1 LKVDLDEL
9 IVFQY
14 RYFRLMAIGPNHQL
28 LTHDSPP
35 FWADDESSAISGF
48 ALRLQPAY
56 PADRLKLLVVNNPNP
71 KTRMESLALYTPKP
85 QR

>member
-1 LKVDLDEL
+1 MYAAGERILVRPLKVDLDEL

-56 PADRLKLLVVNNPNP
+56 PADPAETSSR
-71 KTRMESLALYTPKP
+71 E
-85 QR
+85 